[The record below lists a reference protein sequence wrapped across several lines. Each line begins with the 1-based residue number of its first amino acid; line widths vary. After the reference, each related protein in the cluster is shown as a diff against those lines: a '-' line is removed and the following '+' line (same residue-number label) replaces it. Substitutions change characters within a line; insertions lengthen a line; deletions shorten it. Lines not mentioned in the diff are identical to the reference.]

1 MKYLNNIVNKYKTRN
16 ATLIPCSDVEVDKVK
31 LLCNGNLPEC
41 YIEFLKTMGKDII
54 QDENRPDYFEYGSFV
69 GESVYYY
76 KGIEQNN
83 GEDGLRGLLQDDEST
98 LSMPEKA
105 FVFYGH
111 QGYLYCFFKTDEGDN
126 PPVYGYA
133 EGFEGNSF
141 PKISDTLSQ
150 FYQDYLEGKNIFE
163 VLR

>member
-1 MKYLNNIVNKYKTRN
+1 
-16 ATLIPCSDVEVDKVK
+16 
-31 LLCNGNLPEC
+31 LLSSSNLPEC

-54 QDENRPDYFEYGSFV
+54 QDENRLDYFEYGSFV

-76 KGIEQNN
+76 KGIQQNHS
-83 GEDGLRGLLQDDEST
+83 EDGLRGLLQDDESN
-98 LSMPEKA
+98 LSMPERA

-133 EGFEGNSF
+133 EGFEGSDF
-141 PKISDTLSQ
+141 PKISNTLSQ
-150 FYQDYLEGKNIFE
+150 FYEDYLDGKNIFE